1 MTQAKPPSPYH
12 KDTTIPTALIDEL
25 LQTCPER
32 PTQEDL
38 FGPEGV
44 VKQLSKALIERC
56 LAAELTTHLGYEKH
70 ERAEEEKPNH
80 RNGFSSKTLKSEQG
94 PVEIAIP
101 RDRAGSFD
109 PLLVKK
115 YQTSLTGF
123 NEKILWLYAHGLS
136 TRDIQAQIQEWY
148 GVEVSP
154 QLISN
159 VTDAV
164 MEEVRQWQ
172 NRPLESLYPIVYMD
186 CLVVKVKE
194 NQRLINKAVY
204 LALGVTMEG
213 QKELLGM
220 WLSENEGAKFWLAV
234 CTELSNRGMKDCFI
248 ACVDGLTGL
257 PEAIETVFP
266 HTQVQLCMVHM
277 VRNSL
282 KYVNYKLRKEVAR
295 DLKTIYSAATA
306 DEAEFQLEI
315 FAEKWDKHYP
325 AISKAWHAHW
335 DRVVPLFAFP
345 EMIRRVIYTTNA
357 IESVNSTL
365 RKVTQ
370 AHRIFPSD
378 DAVYKV
384 LYLAV
389 QTVTKHWTVPISN
402 WKAALNWFA
411 LAFSERMPH

>member
-1 MTQAKPPSPYH
+1 MTKEKEPSIRPE
-12 KDTTIPTALIDEL
+12 LLDEL
-25 LQTCPER
+25 LQGCSAL
-32 PTQEDL
+32 PTQEEL
-38 FGPEGV
+38 FGPNGV
-44 VKQLSKALIERC
+44 IKQLTKGLMERC
-56 LAAELTTHLGYEKH
+56 LQAELTSHLGYEKH
-70 ERAEEEKPNH
+70 ERTPQEKANH
-80 RNGFSSKTLKSEQG
+80 RNGSTNKTLKSEQG
-94 PVEIAIP
+94 PLAIAIP
-101 RDRAGSFD
+101 RDREGSFD

-115 YQTSLTGF
+115 YQTSVTGF

-164 MEEVRQWQ
+164 IEEVRQWQ
-172 NRPLESLYPIVYMD
+172 HRPLERLYPILYMD

-220 WLSENEGAKFWLAV
+220 WIAENEGAKFWLNV

-266 HTQVQLCMVHM
+266 QTQVQVCMVHM

-282 KYVNYKLRKEVAR
+282 KYVNYKQRKEVAH
-295 DLKTIYSAATA
+295 DLKAIYSAVTI
-306 DEAEFQLEI
+306 DEAAFQLEL
-315 FAEKWDKHYP
+315 FAEKWDQKYP
-325 AISKAWHAHW
+325 AISKSWQTHW
-335 DRVVPLFAFP
+335 TRVVPLFAFP
-345 EMIRRVIYTTNA
+345 ELIRRVIYTTNA

-365 RKVTQ
+365 RKATQ
-370 AHRIFPSD
+370 AHKLFPSD
-378 DAVYKV
+378 EAVYKV
-384 LYLAV
+384 LYLAL
-389 QTVTKHWTVPISN
+389 QTVTKHWTAPISH

-411 LAFSERMPH
+411 LAYAERITS